1 MDAGNSSL
9 CLLSSWVALGCLGD
23 TSKLQIVGN
32 QAAMFPDKGHRV
44 KQCTPV
50 NTKQRSQTFFNR
62 TPLSLMSAVCSVGTS
77 GSVLPAYLL
86 SSAERDWASAVRT
99 ETQSFQK
106 RKENCG
112 RKFCLNNHGFLL
124 IPVYSLSLMLFP
136 LSWGTKGGFSD
147 E

>member
-32 QAAMFPDKGHRV
+32 QAAMFPDKGHRI

-62 TPLSLMSAVCSVGTS
+62 APFSFMSAVCSVGTL
-77 GSVLPAYLL
+77 GSVLPCSALSSVNKRSFPWLPWTLFFSLLAYPL
-86 SSAERDWASAVRT
+86 SSAET
-99 ETQSFQK
+99 GLQQSRQRLRVSK
-106 RKENCG
+106 SERK
-112 RKFCLNNHGFLL
+112 
-124 IPVYSLSLMLFP
+124 IV
-136 LSWGTKGGFSD
+136 D
-147 E
+147 